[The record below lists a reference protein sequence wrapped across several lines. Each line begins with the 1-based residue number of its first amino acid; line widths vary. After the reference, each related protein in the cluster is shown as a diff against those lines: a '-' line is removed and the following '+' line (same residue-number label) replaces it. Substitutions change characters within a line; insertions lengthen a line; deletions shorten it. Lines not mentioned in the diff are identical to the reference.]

1 MSKTRP
7 YHTLIVIDGSPG
19 CPWSPQFGD
28 YDIETVKAERD
39 DYREQGYKAREL
51 RIITTASTQT
61 AIRDAVRTINR
72 DAGLFSEHSE
82 YC

>member
-1 MSKTRP
+1 MTRK

-51 RIITTASTQT
+51 RIITTDDSSS
-61 AIRDAVRTINR
+61 AIRDAIIRVNR
-72 DAGLFSEHSE
+72 KAGLYSEHSE
-82 YC
+82 YY